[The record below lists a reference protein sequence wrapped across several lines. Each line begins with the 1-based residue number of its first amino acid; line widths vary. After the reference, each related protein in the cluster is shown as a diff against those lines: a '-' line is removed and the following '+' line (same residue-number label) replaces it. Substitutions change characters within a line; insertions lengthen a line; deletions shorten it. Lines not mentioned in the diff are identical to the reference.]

1 MKHGFNILF
10 QVTQTVQAVLPL
22 DRNVDPQPNGNVRHP
37 ELDQNVHPELEYDV
51 RQPLSRDV
59 RPELEFEDSQQ
70 VQI

>member
-22 DRNVDPQPNGNVRHP
+22 DQNVDPQPNGDVR
-37 ELDQNVHPELEYDV
+37 HPELEYDV

>member
-1 MKHGFNILF
+1 
-10 QVTQTVQAVLPL
+10 LPL
-22 DRNVDPQPNGNVRHP
+22 DQNVDPQPNGDVR
-37 ELDQNVHPELEYDV
+37 HPELEYDV